1 MTTKP
6 TYTIEKMKSVLG
18 CALIAVLFFC
28 SPALAGKRVDTV
40 RQIAITFDDLPM
52 VAAPSAKVRAELTAD
67 ILRVLRDW
75 EIKSAGFVIGNN
87 INSDWEL
94 LINWLDE
101 GHILGNHSYSH
112 VDFHENSVA
121 SFLADVEKGA
131 STIEPA
137 LSSFNQKRRYFR
149 YPYLHYG
156 TSMDFRK
163 KAAEEI
169 TKNNTRLALVSVV
182 SEDYLYNLSLQRY
195 AASRDSSVFA
205 EIRDE
210 YIESVLRA
218 IIDAEDRSWRLI
230 GRNVRHILLLHA
242 NKLNAMFLDELLE
255 SIVAIGYS
263 FISFEKAI
271 SDKVYRQKDSY
282 YGPRGVSILERIELS
297 ESAMSDTK

>member
-1 MTTKP
+1 MGAF
-6 TYTIEKMKSVLG
+6 LG
-18 CALIAVLFFC
+18 CALMAVLFLC
-28 SPALAGKRVDTV
+28 APAQAGKKVDTV

-52 VAAPSAKVRAELTAD
+52 VAAPNSKMRAELTED
-67 ILRVLRDW
+67 ILRVLRNW

-87 INSDWEL
+87 IESDWEML
-94 LINWLDE
+94 VSWLDE
-101 GHILGNHSYSH
+101 GHILGNHSFSH
-112 VDFHENSVA
+112 ADFHKNSVA
-121 SFLADVEKGA
+121 SFLSDVAKGA

-137 LSSFNQKRRYFR
+137 LTSFNQKRRYFR

-156 TSMDFRK
+156 STPSSRK
-163 KAAEEI
+163 KAAEAI
-169 TKNNTRLALVSVV
+169 TSDNTRLALVSVV
-182 SEDYLYNLSLQRY
+182 TEDYLYNLSLQRY

-255 SIVAIGYS
+255 SITAIGYS

-271 SDKVYRQKDSY
+271 ADKVYRQKDSY
-282 YGPRGVSILERIELS
+282 YGSRGVSILERIERS
-297 ESAMSDTK
+297 QSALTDNK